1 VCCVTFHATAE
12 IKQFRPLETENLF
25 HFIIAVLFQLCGHH
39 NENESLQNKTNIVV
53 CMVSDSESVEDQ
65 EILKVGPRGGGG
77 RPYQPRRHLSQMHT
91 TN

>member
-1 VCCVTFHATAE
+1 
-12 IKQFRPLETENLF
+12 
-25 HFIIAVLFQLCGHH
+25 
-39 NENESLQNKTNIVV
+39 
-53 CMVSDSESVEDQ
+53 MVSDSESVEDQ